1 MPGTA
6 VDRGWGPL
14 SVHAWGSER
23 FVPLLSTLREHDLI
37 DRVSCTTHMHTQ
49 QQHPANAQIAL
60 TMDADISG
68 GLFVKGFVLN
78 AAQFKDCECS
88 HGFLASTELVC

>member
-1 MPGTA
+1 
-6 VDRGWGPL
+6 
-14 SVHAWGSER
+14 
-23 FVPLLSTLREHDLI
+23 
-37 DRVSCTTHMHTQ
+37 MHTQ